1 MPGIKG
7 NRRTLYTKKI
17 IKESLIEL
25 LQTNDIHQIT
35 VTNIC
40 NKADINRG
48 TFYSYYKDAFDLLQ
62 SIEDELFDQIL
73 RYLNE
78 TPAEDYTDSLLI
90 KVLELIAE
98 NKDLCKILLCKQR
111 DGRIIDRRLYIASKA
126 NLEPLFDKSNEFDE
140 SHFDYLIRYS
150 VGGILAII
158 QVWLEN
164 NLKKSPREIVKII
177 NNINKLNYNTFN

>member
-48 TFYSYYKDAFDLLQ
+48 TFYSYDRL
-62 SIEDELFDQIL
+62 SI
-73 RYLNE
+73 
-78 TPAEDYTDSLLI
+78 
-90 KVLELIAE
+90 
-98 NKDLCKILLCKQR
+98 
-111 DGRIIDRRLYIASKA
+111 
-126 NLEPLFDKSNEFDE
+126 
-140 SHFDYLIRYS
+140 
-150 VGGILAII
+150 
-158 QVWLEN
+158 
-164 NLKKSPREIVKII
+164 
-177 NNINKLNYNTFN
+177 

>member
-48 TFYSYYKDAFDLLQ
+48 TFYS
-62 SIEDELFDQIL
+62 
-73 RYLNE
+73 
-78 TPAEDYTDSLLI
+78 
-90 KVLELIAE
+90 
-98 NKDLCKILLCKQR
+98 
-111 DGRIIDRRLYIASKA
+111 
-126 NLEPLFDKSNEFDE
+126 
-140 SHFDYLIRYS
+140 
-150 VGGILAII
+150 
-158 QVWLEN
+158 
-164 NLKKSPREIVKII
+164 
-177 NNINKLNYNTFN
+177 